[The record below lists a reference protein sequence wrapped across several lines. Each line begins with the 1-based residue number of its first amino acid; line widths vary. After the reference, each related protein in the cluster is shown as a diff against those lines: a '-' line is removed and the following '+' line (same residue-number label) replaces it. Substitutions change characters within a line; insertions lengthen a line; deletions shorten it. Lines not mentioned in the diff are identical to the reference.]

1 MELIIGGTGQ
11 GKLDYALS
19 QSGCQGTPEQLVD
32 DGVLT
37 GKPILNHFHL
47 LCRRLLQDGKAV
59 MPVAEELARR
69 EIVIVCDEIGCG
81 VEPIDAFERRWRE
94 ETGRAC
100 CYLAKK
106 AERVVRLYCGVPE
119 VLKPLR
125 TEAVAAFEEEAQR
138 YLQGDSCTAYRFL
151 GAQPMG
157 AAQAG
162 IRFTVYAPAAKQV
175 GLIGSFNGWR
185 PQPMKRLPT
194 GFWVLESASARVGDL
209 YKYRITTAQGESF
222 DRADPMAFYA
232 EKRPNTASSI
242 YLLSQYV
249 WQDQAWRSAHKDIGA
264 KGFDRP
270 LSIYEVHAGSW
281 RIHGERGGER
291 FYTYAELADTLL
303 PYAKENGFTH
313 IEFLPL
319 AEHPLDASWGYQMSS
334 CFSPTSRY
342 GEPAGLM
349 YFVDRCHQE
358 GIGVILDFV
367 PAHFIPD
374 FYALQQFDGS
384 CLYESEQADARYS
397 EWGTVYFDFTK
408 PHVVSYV
415 KSALDFWLAVYHFDG
430 IRYDAV
436 SNLLYVKGREELG
449 RNEAGIWF
457 LKNTNYQLQQ
467 RHPGAMLIAEDSSL
481 FAKVTAPVAYGGLG
495 FDYKWDLGWMNE
507 TLRYLALSPAR
518 RERERALFEHAMR
531 YFYQDIFLLP
541 FSHDEVV
548 HGKKTIIDKMY
559 GSYDEKFAQLRT
571 LYLYQYTRPGKKL
584 NFMGNE
590 LAEFR
595 EWDAE
600 KELGWNLTDYP
611 AHQCFTRF
619 FSALQHCYLEQ
630 PALYRGDYD
639 ARSFAWQEQ
648 PEAVGPR
655 ACVFQYRRGAGEM
668 ALQVGLNFSAQE
680 QWLTLPARPSGYEV
694 ILYTEAAVFGG
705 GCPDVKALAP
715 EPVRGQAGCRVR
727 IAAYS
732 GILLKAKE
740 APGGEGG
747 HASEAGK
754 AR

>member
-1 MELIIGGTGQ
+1 M
-11 GKLDYALS
+11 
-19 QSGCQGTPEQLVD
+19 
-32 DGVLT
+32 
-37 GKPILNHFHL
+37 
-47 LCRRLLQDGKAV
+47 
-59 MPVAEELARR
+59 
-69 EIVIVCDEIGCG
+69 
-81 VEPIDAFERRWRE
+81 
-94 ETGRAC
+94 
-100 CYLAKK
+100 
-106 AERVVRLYCGVPE
+106 
-119 VLKPLR
+119 
-125 TEAVAAFEEEAQR
+125 
-138 YLQGDSCTAYRFL
+138 
-151 GAQPMG
+151 
-157 AAQAG
+157 
-162 IRFTVYAPAAKQV
+162 
-175 GLIGSFNGWR
+175 
-185 PQPMKRLPT
+185 
-194 GFWVLESASARVGDL
+194 
-209 YKYRITTAQGESF
+209 
-222 DRADPMAFYA
+222 
-232 EKRPNTASSI
+232 
-242 YLLSQYV
+242 
-249 WQDQAWRSAHKDIGA
+249 
-264 KGFDRP
+264 
-270 LSIYEVHAGSW
+270 HAGSW

-415 KSALDFWLAVYHFDG
+415 KSALDFWLTVYHFDG

-436 SNLLYVKGREELG
+436 SNLLYVKGCEELG
-449 RNEAGIWF
+449 RHEAGIWF
-457 LKNTNYQLQQ
+457 LKNTNYQLQ

-507 TLRYLALSPAR
+507 TLRYLALPPAR

-655 ACVFQYRRGAGEM
+655 ACVFQYRRGAGET

-747 HASEAGK
+747 HASEGGK

>member
-1 MELIIGGTGQ
+1 
-11 GKLDYALS
+11 
-19 QSGCQGTPEQLVD
+19 
-32 DGVLT
+32 
-37 GKPILNHFHL
+37 
-47 LCRRLLQDGKAV
+47 
-59 MPVAEELARR
+59 
-69 EIVIVCDEIGCG
+69 
-81 VEPIDAFERRWRE
+81 
-94 ETGRAC
+94 
-100 CYLAKK
+100 
-106 AERVVRLYCGVPE
+106 
-119 VLKPLR
+119 
-125 TEAVAAFEEEAQR
+125 
-138 YLQGDSCTAYRFL
+138 
-151 GAQPMG
+151 
-157 AAQAG
+157 
-162 IRFTVYAPAAKQV
+162 
-175 GLIGSFNGWR
+175 
-185 PQPMKRLPT
+185 
-194 GFWVLESASARVGDL
+194 
-209 YKYRITTAQGESF
+209 
-222 DRADPMAFYA
+222 
-232 EKRPNTASSI
+232 
-242 YLLSQYV
+242 
-249 WQDQAWRSAHKDIGA
+249 
-264 KGFDRP
+264 
-270 LSIYEVHAGSW
+270 
-281 RIHGERGGER
+281 
-291 FYTYAELADTLL
+291 
-303 PYAKENGFTH
+303 
-313 IEFLPL
+313 
-319 AEHPLDASWGYQMSS
+319 
-334 CFSPTSRY
+334 
-342 GEPAGLM
+342 
-349 YFVDRCHQE
+349 
-358 GIGVILDFV
+358 
-367 PAHFIPD
+367 
-374 FYALQQFDGS
+374 
-384 CLYESEQADARYS
+384 
-397 EWGTVYFDFTK
+397 
-408 PHVVSYV
+408 
-415 KSALDFWLAVYHFDG
+415 
-430 IRYDAV
+430 
-436 SNLLYVKGREELG
+436 
-449 RNEAGIWF
+449 
-457 LKNTNYQLQQ
+457 
-467 RHPGAMLIAEDSSL
+467 MLIAEDSSL

-507 TLRYLALSPAR
+507 TLRYLALPPAR

-655 ACVFQYRRGAGEM
+655 ACVFQYRRGAGET

-747 HASEAGK
+747 HASEGGK